1 MGAVTKRL
9 RIGGMTCPHCAM
21 RVKRTLETLDGVER
35 ARVNYDRGAAEVTY
49 EPERVSLRAM
59 DAALREEGYRLL
71 TAPEKTDY
79 VRAAVYVALIAALYI
94 LLQKTGLLN
103 RLVPG
108 RLAESGMGYGM
119 FFAVGLMTSLHCVAM
134 CGGLGLSQTLA
145 EGRAA
150 RGMLRPAL
158 LYNAG
163 RVISYTATGFVMG
176 LIGLLFGAGVNTTLS
191 TVLQALLKA
200 IAGAMMLCMGLN
212 LLGLF
217 PALRRFRLRL
227 PRIGVH
233 GGGALTVGLL
243 NGLMPCGPLQS
254 MQLAAL
260 ASLSPIKGALS
271 MLFFSLGTVPL
282 MLGLGSL
289 TAALGRRF
297 NRAVLR
303 AGAVLVAVMG
313 LAMLSQGAALAGWN
327 LSIAP
332 APADAQ
338 TAQTESGVQTVYS
351 TLEPNR
357 YPGITVTAG
366 EPVRWVIDAPDGSIN
381 GCNNR
386 ILIPALDL
394 EYTFQSGENVIE
406 FTPDKAGTIS
416 YTCWMG
422 MIRGTITVTDGDGN
436 AA

>member
-108 RLAESGMGYGM
+108 RLAENGMGYGM

-145 EGRAA
+145 EGRTA
-150 RGMLRPAL
+150 RGMLRPVL

-176 LIGLLFGAGVNTTLS
+176 LIGLLFGAGVNTALS
-191 TVLQALLKA
+191 TALQALLKA
-200 IAGAMMLCMGLN
+200 AAGVMMLCMGLN

-217 PALRRFRLRL
+217 PALRRLRLRL
-227 PRIGVH
+227 PQIGVH

-289 TAALGRRF
+289 TAALGQRF

-303 AGAVLVAVMG
+303 AGAVMVAVMG
-313 LAMLSQGAALAGWN
+313 LAMLSQGAALAGWS
-327 LSIAP
+327 LPAAP
-332 APADAQ
+332 AQSGDLAAR
-338 TAQTESGVQTVYS
+338 TESGVQTVYS

-357 YPGITVTAG
+357 YPDITVTAG

-386 ILIPALDL
+386 IFIPALDL
-394 EYTFQSGENVIE
+394 EYAFQPGENVIE
-406 FTPDKAGTIS
+406 FTPGETGTIS

>member
-9 RIGGMTCPHCAM
+9 RIGGMTCPHCAL
-21 RVKRTLETLDGVER
+21 RVKKTLEALDGVTG
-35 ARVNYDRGAAEVTY
+35 ARVSYDRGEAEITYDAA
-49 EPERVSLRAM
+49 RVSPRDM
-59 DAALREEGYRLL
+59 DAALRKEGYRLL

-79 VRAAVYVALIAALYI
+79 VRSAGFVLLIAALY
-94 LLQKTGLLN
+94 LLLERTGLLN

-108 RLAESGMGYGM
+108 QLAESGMSYGM
-119 FFAVGLMTSLHCVAM
+119 FFAVGLMTSVHCVAM
-134 CGGLGLSQTLA
+134 CGGLGLSQTLV

-176 LIGLLFGAGVNTTLS
+176 LIGRLFGAGVNTGVS
-191 TVLQALLKA
+191 AAVQALIKA
-200 IAGAMMLCMGLN
+200 AAGVMMLCMGLN

-217 PALRRFRLRL
+217 PALRKFRLRL
-227 PRIGVH
+227 PQIGVR
-233 GGGALTVGLL
+233 GGGPLAIGLL

-260 ASLSPIKGALS
+260 ASLSPVRGALS

-282 MLGLGSL
+282 MLGMGSL
-289 TAALGRRF
+289 IALLGKKF
-297 NRAVLR
+297 NRAVMS

-313 LAMLSQGAALAGWN
+313 LAMLSQGAALAG
-327 LSIAP
+327 LGAIA
-332 APADAQ
+332 APGGAVDA
-338 TAQTESGVQTVYS
+338 AQTESGVQTVYS

-357 YPGITVTAG
+357 YPEITVTAG

-394 EYTFQSGENVIE
+394 EYTFQPGENVIE
-406 FTPDKAGTIS
+406 FTPEEAGTIS

-422 MIRGTITVTDGDGN
+422 MIRGTINVESAASGD

>member
-9 RIGGMTCPHCAM
+9 RIGGMTCPHCAL
-21 RVKRTLETLDGVER
+21 RVRRTLEALGGVER
-35 ARVNYDRGAAEVTY
+35 ARVNYDRGAAEVTFDSD
-49 EPERVSLRAM
+49 RVSLRAM
-59 DAALREEGYRLL
+59 DAALREVGYRLL

-79 VRAAVYVALIAALYI
+79 IRAAAYVALIAALYL
-94 LLQKTGLLN
+94 LLQRTGLLN

-108 RLAESGMGYGM
+108 RLAGSGMGYGM
-119 FFAVGLMTSLHCVAM
+119 FFAVGLMTSVHCVAM

-176 LIGLLFGAGVNTTLS
+176 LIGLICGAGVNTMLS

-200 IAGAMMLCMGLN
+200 IAGVMMLCMGLN

-227 PRIGVH
+227 PQIGVY

-297 NRAVLR
+297 NRAVLC

-313 LAMLSQGAALAGWN
+313 LAMFSQGAALAGWGA
-327 LSIAP
+327 LLTP
-332 APADAQ
+332 APTDAQ
-338 TAQTESGVQTVYS
+338 TAQITDGVQTVYS

-357 YPGITVTAG
+357 YPDITVTAG

-381 GCNNR
+381 GCNSR

-394 EYTFQSGENVIE
+394 EYTFQPGENIIE
-406 FTPDKAGTIS
+406 FTPDEAGTIS

-422 MIRGTITVTDGDGN
+422 MIRGTITVTNVDAS

>member
-1 MGAVTKRL
+1 
-9 RIGGMTCPHCAM
+9 
-21 RVKRTLETLDGVER
+21 
-35 ARVNYDRGAAEVTY
+35 
-49 EPERVSLRAM
+49 
-59 DAALREEGYRLL
+59 
-71 TAPEKTDY
+71 
-79 VRAAVYVALIAALYI
+79 
-94 LLQKTGLLN
+94 
-103 RLVPG
+103 
-108 RLAESGMGYGM
+108 
-119 FFAVGLMTSLHCVAM
+119 
-134 CGGLGLSQTLA
+134 
-145 EGRAA
+145 
-150 RGMLRPAL
+150 
-158 LYNAG
+158 
-163 RVISYTATGFVMG
+163 
-176 LIGLLFGAGVNTTLS
+176 
-191 TVLQALLKA
+191 
-200 IAGAMMLCMGLN
+200 
-212 LLGLF
+212 
-217 PALRRFRLRL
+217 
-227 PRIGVH
+227 
-233 GGGALTVGLL
+233 
-243 NGLMPCGPLQS
+243 
-254 MQLAAL
+254 MQLFAL
-260 ASLSPIKGALS
+260 SAGGWLMGALS
-271 MLFFSLGTVPL
+271 MLAFSLGTVPL

-332 APADAQ
+332 APTDAQ

-357 YPGITVTAG
+357 YPDITVTAG

>member
-9 RIGGMTCPHCAM
+9 RIGGMTCPHCAL
-21 RVKRTLETLDGVER
+21 RVGRTLEALDGVER
-35 ARVNYDRGAAEVTY
+35 ARVSYDRGAAEITY
-49 EPERVSLRAM
+49 DPGCVSTRAM

-79 VRAAVYVALIAALYI
+79 VRAAVYIALIAALYL
-94 LLQKTGLLN
+94 LLQRTGLLN

-145 EGRAA
+145 GGRAA

-176 LIGLLFGAGVNTTLS
+176 LIGLLFGAGVNTALS
-191 TVLQALLKA
+191 TALQALLKA
-200 IAGAMMLCMGLN
+200 AASVMMLCMGLN

-227 PRIGVH
+227 PQIGAH

-303 AGAVLVAVMG
+303 AGAVMVAVMG
-313 LAMLSQGAALAGWN
+313 LAMLSQGAALAGWS
-327 LSIAP
+327 LPAAP
-332 APADAQ
+332 AQSGDLAAR
-338 TAQTESGVQTVYS
+338 TESGVQTVYS

-357 YPGITVTAG
+357 YPDITVTVG

-386 ILIPALDL
+386 IFIPALDL
-394 EYTFQSGENVIE
+394 EYAFQPGENVIE
-406 FTPDKAGTIS
+406 FTPGETGTIS